1 MEGGMGHGLNHQTID
16 ALSLPEL
23 VERLEDLEGRRTPV
37 GWSPEDAVVRAAV
50 ERRILEVVRTERTD
64 QGRTSDRIS
73 CALSVRIRTKRHA
86 FDGTVC
92 DLGLGGAFVATAAEF
107 PVGTH
112 VYLESDED
120 AGVRVRGQVAW
131 LDDAGLGISFSDQPS
146 DAHERRLRRFVVELL
161 RHHASTTN

>member
-1 MEGGMGHGLNHQTID
+1 MEGAMDHGAID

-37 GWSPEDAVVRAAV
+37 GWSPEDAVIRAAV
-50 ERRILEVVRTERTD
+50 ERRILEVVRSERAQD
-64 QGRTSDRIS
+64 GRDGERIA
-73 CALSVRIRTKRHA
+73 CVLGVRIRTKRHA